1 MDGFPYFEDYV
12 RTASG
17 DTSSITAELVLTQA
31 WEGDDRGGT
40 YRLSFLR
47 QTTIQPTTVR
57 VSISAP
63 DGMRFTSWD
72 DRLSLDGDRLV
83 YEGTPFGDLDLEASF
98 APPLPLRIWRSLT

>member
-1 MDGFPYFEDYV
+1 MPMGRPKK
-12 RTASG
+12 
-17 DTSSITAELVLTQA
+17 AELVLTQA

-72 DRLSLDGDRLV
+72 DQLSLDGDRLV
-83 YEGTPFGDLDLEASF
+83 YEGTPSGDLDMKASF